1 MGQLQEAEADFQRM
15 VDLNPNCDE
24 EARAALEKVRE
35 ELRAN
40 GQLQKKLHSP
50 STSTTYTATPC
61 RAVLA
66 VLTGTSKAAG
76 YRSQSR

>member
-40 GQLQKKLHSP
+40 GM
-50 STSTTYTATPC
+50 
-61 RAVLA
+61 R
-66 VLTGTSKAAG
+66 
-76 YRSQSR
+76 